1 MTMVFIALF
10 LVLLI
15 IIFKFLNKELSAYK
29 DVDQGEFEELN
40 EQPYVY
46 DFDETEMYVEEAR
59 NYETKPKYDYNRE
72 EIVMKEAPRSVPIK
86 PIEMLEEIAEEKPV
100 GVEILGDSTEDLRRA
115 VILSEILQRKF

>member
-1 MTMVFIALF
+1 MVFIALF

-29 DVDQGEFEELN
+29 DVDQGELEELI
-40 EQPYVY
+40 EQPYEY

-86 PIEMLEEIAEEKPV
+86 PIEKLEEIAEEKPM

>member
-1 MTMVFIALF
+1 MVFIALF

-59 NYETKPKYDYNRE
+59 NYETKLNMITIGKR
-72 EIVMKEAPRSVPIK
+72 
-86 PIEMLEEIAEEKPV
+86 
-100 GVEILGDSTEDLRRA
+100 
-115 VILSEILQRKF
+115 

>member
-1 MTMVFIALF
+1 MVFIALF

-86 PIEMLEEIAEEKPV
+86 PIEKLEEIAEENPM

>member
-1 MTMVFIALF
+1 MVFIALF

-29 DVDQGEFEELN
+29 DVDQGELEELI
-40 EQPYVY
+40 EQPYEY

-86 PIEMLEEIAEEKPV
+86 PIEKLEEIAEENPV

>member
-1 MTMVFIALF
+1 MVFIALF

-29 DVDQGEFEELN
+29 DVDQGELEELI
-40 EQPYVY
+40 EQPYEY
-46 DFDETEMYVEEAR
+46 DFDETGMYVEEVR

-86 PIEMLEEIAEEKPV
+86 PIEKLEEIAEENPM

>member
-1 MTMVFIALF
+1 MVFIALF

-29 DVDQGEFEELN
+29 DVDQGELEELI
-40 EQPYVY
+40 EQPYEY
-46 DFDETEMYVEEAR
+46 DFDETGMYVEEVR
-59 NYETKPKYDYNRE
+59 NYETKLKYDYNRE

-86 PIEMLEEIAEEKPV
+86 PIEKLEEIAEENPM

>member
-1 MTMVFIALF
+1 MVFIALF

-29 DVDQGEFEELN
+29 DVDQGELEELI
-40 EQPYVY
+40 EQPYEY

-86 PIEMLEEIAEEKPV
+86 PIEKLEEIAEENPM

>member
-1 MTMVFIALF
+1 MVFIALF

-29 DVDQGEFEELN
+29 DVDQGEFEELI
-40 EQPYVY
+40 EQPYEY
-46 DFDETEMYVEEAR
+46 DFDETGMYVEEVR

-86 PIEMLEEIAEEKPV
+86 PIEMLEEIAKEKPV

>member
-1 MTMVFIALF
+1 MVFIALF

-15 IIFKFLNKELSAYK
+15 IIFKFLNKELSAYR
-29 DVDQGEFEELN
+29 DVDQGELEELI
-40 EQPYVY
+40 EQPYEY

-86 PIEMLEEIAEEKPV
+86 PIEKLEEIAEENPM

>member
-1 MTMVFIALF
+1 M
-10 LVLLI
+10 
-15 IIFKFLNKELSAYK
+15 NKELSAYK
-29 DVDQGEFEELN
+29 DVDQGELEELI
-40 EQPYVY
+40 EQPYEY

-86 PIEMLEEIAEEKPV
+86 PIEKLEEIAEENPV

>member
-1 MTMVFIALF
+1 MVFIALF

-29 DVDQGEFEELN
+29 DVDQGELEELI
-40 EQPYVY
+40 EQPYEY

-86 PIEMLEEIAEEKPV
+86 PIEKLEEIAEENPM
-100 GVEILGDSTEDLRRA
+100 GVEVLGDSTEDLRRA

>member
-1 MTMVFIALF
+1 MVFIALF

-29 DVDQGEFEELN
+29 DVDQGELEELI
-40 EQPYVY
+40 EQPYEY

-59 NYETKPKYDYNRE
+59 NYEIKPKYDYNRE

-86 PIEMLEEIAEEKPV
+86 PIEKLEEIAEENPM

>member
-1 MTMVFIALF
+1 MVFIALF

-29 DVDQGEFEELN
+29 DVDQGEFEELI
-40 EQPYVY
+40 EQPYEY
-46 DFDETEMYVEEAR
+46 DFDETGMYVEEVR

-86 PIEMLEEIAEEKPV
+86 PIEKLEEIAEENPM

>member
-1 MTMVFIALF
+1 MVFIALF

>member
-1 MTMVFIALF
+1 MVFIALF

-29 DVDQGEFEELN
+29 DVDQGELEELI
-40 EQPYVY
+40 EQPYEY

-72 EIVMKEAPRSVPIK
+72 EIFMKEAPRSVPIK
-86 PIEMLEEIAEEKPV
+86 PIEKLEEIAEENPV

-115 VILSEILQRKF
+115 IILSEILQRKF

>member
-1 MTMVFIALF
+1 MVFIALF

-29 DVDQGEFEELN
+29 DVDQGEFEELI
-40 EQPYVY
+40 EQPYEY
-46 DFDETEMYVEEAR
+46 DFDETGMYVEEVR
-59 NYETKPKYDYNRE
+59 NYETKLKYDYNRE

-86 PIEMLEEIAEEKPV
+86 PIEKLEEIAEENPM

>member
-1 MTMVFIALF
+1 MVFIALF

-40 EQPYVY
+40 EQPYEY

-86 PIEMLEEIAEEKPV
+86 PIEKLEEIAEENPM

>member
-1 MTMVFIALF
+1 MVFIALF

-29 DVDQGEFEELN
+29 DVDQGELEELI
-40 EQPYVY
+40 EQSYEY

-86 PIEMLEEIAEEKPV
+86 PIEKLEEIAEENPV

>member
-1 MTMVFIALF
+1 MVFIALF

-29 DVDQGEFEELN
+29 DVDQGELEELI
-40 EQPYVY
+40 EQPYEY
-46 DFDETEMYVEEAR
+46 DFDETEMYVEEVR

-86 PIEMLEEIAEEKPV
+86 PIEKLEEIAEENPM

>member
-1 MTMVFIALF
+1 MVFIALF

-86 PIEMLEEIAEEKPV
+86 PIEMLEEIAEENPV

>member
-1 MTMVFIALF
+1 MVFIALF

-29 DVDQGEFEELN
+29 DVDQGELEELI
-40 EQPYVY
+40 EQPYEY

-86 PIEMLEEIAEEKPV
+86 PIEKLEEIAEEKPV

>member
-1 MTMVFIALF
+1 MVFIALF

-29 DVDQGEFEELN
+29 DVDQGELEELI
-40 EQPYVY
+40 EQPYEY

>member
-1 MTMVFIALF
+1 MVFIALF

-29 DVDQGEFEELN
+29 DVDQGEFEELI
-40 EQPYVY
+40 EQPYEY
-46 DFDETEMYVEEAR
+46 DFDETGMYVEEAR

-86 PIEMLEEIAEEKPV
+86 PIEKLEEIAEEKPV

>member
-1 MTMVFIALF
+1 MVFIALF

-29 DVDQGEFEELN
+29 DVDQGEFEELI
-40 EQPYVY
+40 EQPYEY

-86 PIEMLEEIAEEKPV
+86 PIEKLEEIAEENPM